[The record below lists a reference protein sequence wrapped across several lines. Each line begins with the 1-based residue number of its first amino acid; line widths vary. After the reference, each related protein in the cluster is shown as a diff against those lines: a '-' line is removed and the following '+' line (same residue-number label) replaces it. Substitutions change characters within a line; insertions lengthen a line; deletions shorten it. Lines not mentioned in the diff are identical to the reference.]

1 MELVKTVKM
10 GGSLLISGAERA
22 VVEAALAAQVKRGAK
37 VVSPVHQLGAKWMA
51 SCEDLDDP
59 VRRCEVLRI
68 GGQLMIKGPG
78 RDAVQ
83 AKLDELLA
91 NGAKLVSAPRGSDG
105 SWVAVCQP
113 AGESDVYDR
122 W

>member
-1 MELVKTVKM
+1 M
-10 GGSLLISGAERA
+10 GGGLLISGAERA

-83 AKLDELLA
+83 AKLDDLLA

-105 SWVAVCQP
+105 SWVAVCRP
-113 AGESDVYDR
+113 AGESDAYDR